1 MLYVLMLGVSIREF
15 VELLNL
21 ALNSLE
27 QLLRLCVARREG
39 GLDLRRRISSLS
51 ERASVGSSLL
61 RTEG

>member
-1 MLYVLMLGVSIREF
+1 MLGISIREF

-21 ALNSLE
+21 ALDSLE

-39 GLDLRRRISSLS
+39 GLDSRRCFSSLS

-61 RTEG
+61 GTEG